1 MKYADIQ
8 KLRDAG
14 LITDEQRQKIVE
26 HFQLKEDGGGK
37 FLAIVSI
44 VGAVLIAAGITLLIA
59 AHWNEIP
66 RGVKIA
72 AGLLLM
78 LGFHAGGWWLR
89 EGGGDATSPVSSATG
104 VSQLR
109 GKYRK
114 TGEALHL
121 IGSCLF
127 LANIALIGQ
136 IYNIVSRPPN
146 TFLLWWVGIAA
157 LPWLLR
163 SAAQFALLLLGI
175 GTWLGVE
182 INDSTSLIR
191 FDDEHQVLIY
201 ALLGL
206 VFTGFG
212 FLLRRGANKDFS
224 VVAETFGLLAFTLF
238 SYPLTCAGFLSWGYQ
253 HEELNHWLPPA
264 LGALAV
270 LLVALGCRN
279 LTALPQ
285 QWRVTWGT
293 TLAGAAALLVA
304 ANFVPQQNEWHWFGR
319 MTPLNTV
326 AAVGFFIYCLLQV
339 QVGVQQR
346 SRFLVNLG
354 VIFIALDIIA
364 TYIGLFGSMARTGL
378 MFILSGVFLILF
390 AVFLEKKRRALM
402 KQIKSQ
408 TTGAKL

>member
-14 LITDEQRQKIVE
+14 FITDEQGQKIIG

-44 VGAVLIAAGITLLIA
+44 IGAVLIAAGITLLIA

-66 RGVKIA
+66 RGIKIA

-89 EGGGDATSPVSSATG
+89 EV
-104 VSQLR
+104 Q

-114 TGEALHL
+114 TGEVLHL

-146 TFLLWWVGIAA
+146 TFLLWGVGIAA

-163 SAAQFALLLLGI
+163 SAAQFALLLLAIGI
-175 GTWLGVE
+175 WFGVE
-182 INDSTSLIR
+182 INDATSLIR
-191 FDDEHQVLIY
+191 FDDEQQVLAY

-212 FLLRRGANKDFS
+212 FLLRRSANKDFS

-238 SYPLTCAGFLSWGYQ
+238 SYPLTWSGFLSWGYR
-253 HEELNHWLPPA
+253 HAELNPWLLPA
-264 LGALAV
+264 LGTFAAL
-270 LLVALGCRN
+270 LIALGCRN
-279 LTALPQ
+279 LTTLLPR
-285 QWRVTWGT
+285 WRVTWGA

-326 AAVGFFIYCLLQV
+326 AAIAFFIYGLLQV
-339 QVGVQQR
+339 QVGVQER

-354 VIFIALDIIA
+354 VTLIALDIIA
-364 TYIGLFGSMARTGL
+364 TYIGLFGSMAFTGM
-378 MFILSGVFLILF
+378 MFVISGTFLILF

-402 KQIKSQ
+402 KQINSQ

>member
-1 MKYADIQ
+1 MKTTDIE
-8 KLRDAG
+8 KIHGAG
-14 LITDEQRQKIVE
+14 LISAEQRDKIIA
-26 HFQLKEDGGGK
+26 HFGLKEDGGK
-37 FLAIVSI
+37 FLVIVSFI
-44 VGAVLIAAGITLLIA
+44 GAVLIAAGIVLLIA

-66 RGVKIA
+66 CGVKIA
-72 AGLLLM
+72 TGLLLM
-78 LGFHAGGWWLR
+78 LGFHTGGWWLR

-127 LANIALIGQ
+127 LANIALICQ
-136 IYNIVSRPPN
+136 IYHLSSRPAN
-146 TFLLWWVGIAA
+146 AFLLWWLGIAA

-163 SAAQFALLLLGI
+163 SVAQFALLLLGI
-175 GTWLGVE
+175 GIWFGVE

-191 FDDEHQVLIY
+191 FDEEHQVLLY

-224 VVAETFGLLAFTLF
+224 TVAETFGLLAFTIF
-238 SYPLTCAGFLSWGYQ
+238 SYPLTWAGFLSWGYQ
-253 HEELNHWLPPA
+253 PAELNRWILPA
-264 LGALAV
+264 LGSLAA

-285 QWRVTWGT
+285 QWRATWGA
-293 TLAGAAALLVA
+293 TLAGAAVLLVA
-304 ANFVPQQNEWHWFGR
+304 ANFVPQQSEWHWFGH

-326 AAVGFFIYCLLQV
+326 AAIAFFIYGLLQV
-339 QVGVQQR
+339 QVGVQER

-354 VIFIALDIIA
+354 VISIALDMIA
-364 TYIGLFGSMARTGL
+364 TYIGLFGSMAFTGM
-378 MFILSGVFLILF
+378 MFIISGAFLILF